1 MSLPVPFRMTPSR
14 AGWPTAVV
22 LAALSLTATGCTR
35 KVIAAAPAPVPLA
48 VPSVPPRIVGPVVV
62 QEERPQ
68 PVAEAPAVPAQRPA
82 TRPPRN
88 RPPDPAAET
97 AADDPQRARAEGAE
111 PVAAGATPAP
121 LLRTRETANDAEA
134 ARKVQ
139 EVLRRAEQNLAKVNY
154 RGLSANGRKDA
165 DTARRFITQAGEA
178 LEKRQLVFALS
189 MADKAEQLST
199 SRHPRCLWR
208 CRACR
213 RGSSARSWSRRS
225 GRNR

>member
-1 MSLPVPFRMTPSR
+1 MSLPVPNRMTLSR

-22 LAALSLTATGCTR
+22 VAALSLTATGCTR

-62 QEERPQ
+62 PEERPQ
-68 PVAEAPAVPAQRPA
+68 PVAEAPTAPTQRPA
-82 TRPPRN
+82 SRPARAAN
-88 RPPDPAAET
+88 RPPDPEAAVE
-97 AADDPQRARAEGAE
+97 DPQRARAEGAE
-111 PVAAGATPAP
+111 PVAASPTPAP
-121 LLRTRETANDAEA
+121 LLRTRDTANDVEA

-189 MADKAEQLST
+189 MADKAEALST
-199 SRHPRCLWR
+199 SLV
-208 CRACR
+208 
-213 RGSSARSWSRRS
+213 
-225 GRNR
+225 NR